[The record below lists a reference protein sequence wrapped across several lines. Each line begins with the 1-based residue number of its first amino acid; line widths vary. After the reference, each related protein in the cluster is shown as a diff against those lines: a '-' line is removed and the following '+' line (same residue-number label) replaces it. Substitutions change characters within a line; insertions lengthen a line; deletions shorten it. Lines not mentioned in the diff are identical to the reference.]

1 MNALSVIFHG
11 LNAVLTIYVFVCIVR
26 LISTWLPA
34 PPGGSFV
41 TRAASA
47 LADPWFD
54 LFRRSGRLRA
64 GNLDFSPMVAI
75 GVLYV
80 IGGVFNQLAVLGRVR
95 LGLVLASIV
104 GVAWSVLAFFASFF
118 AVLILARG
126 LAYAFRWNSLHPAW
140 RAIDALINPV
150 VYRTNRL
157 VYRNRIVNYLQG
169 LATAFVIL
177 ALIRVAGGFGV
188 TALTGLL
195 ARIPF

>member
-1 MNALSVIFHG
+1 MNLLSAIFHALNAL
-11 LNAVLTIYVFVCIVR
+11 LTLYVFVCIVR
-26 LISTWLPA
+26 LVSTWIPA
-34 PPGGSFV
+34 VPEGSFV
-41 TRAASA
+41 MRAVSA
-47 LADPWFD
+47 LADPWFS
-54 LFRRSGRLRA
+54 LFGRSGRLRA
-64 GNLDFSPMVAI
+64 GRLDFSPMVAI

-80 IGGVFNQLAVLGRVR
+80 VGGVLNQLAVLGRVR

-104 GVAWSVLAFFASFF
+104 GVAWSVFAFFASFF

-126 LAYAFRWNSLHPAW
+126 VAYAFRWNSLHPAW

-150 VYRTNRL
+150 VYRTNRI

-177 ALIRVAGGFGV
+177 ALFRVAGGFGV
-188 TALTGLL
+188 SALTGLL